1 MVLTSSQ
8 CNNFANNFTMME
20 GVKQQTAKG
29 KSCLKKI
36 PLGETR
42 SVSFERWVDIKITDD
57 KTLRYVQT

>member
-1 MVLTSSQ
+1 MVLTSSE
-8 CNNFANNFTMME
+8 CNFANNFTMME

>member
-1 MVLTSSQ
+1 
-8 CNNFANNFTMME
+8 MME
-20 GVKQQTAKG
+20 GIKRQAVKG

>member
-1 MVLTSSQ
+1 
-8 CNNFANNFTMME
+8 MME
-20 GVKQQTAKG
+20 GAKQETAIG

-57 KTLRYVQT
+57 KKLRYVQT